1 MSLASGVGLPGTA
14 QSPHGRRL
22 LTVAGI
28 VLLFALWALA
38 SLASRSFVPGPW
50 TTLADAASLLARRG
64 TWRQV
69 GITMMRVCL
78 GFAAGYAVGAATG
91 ILVGARRGAD
101 ALLKPIVLF
110 FQGMPPLLWAIP
122 IVVALGIGH
131 LPTILVIALITF
143 PLVTV
148 TVGEGM
154 RTLPRELG
162 EMLSLFAPGP
172 RARLAE
178 LVLPHLRPFLG
189 AALKSSLVLAV
200 KASVT
205 AEYFGAN
212 DGIGFQI
219 QAAYQTLQVRRLFA
233 WALVLI
239 LVILVFNHVLP
250 RLGRLASRLARAAGH
265 GAEVSCRLEDIR
277 ELKSIFL
284 AKHAGHRVALGD
296 VAFAYGRDEA
306 VIASSSLAVDERE
319 IAVITG
325 DSGIGKTTLLKL
337 AAGLLHPA
345 AGRVDRP
352 RRIGFV
358 FQDDRLLPWR
368 SVAENTALP
377 LFYAGTPRRN
387 SLCFAQFLLAEA
399 GLAGHENK
407 LPGELSGGMKRRAAL
422 ARCFARIPDAIFLD
436 EPFAGLHREARIALW
451 QMFLRLHSLHPVP
464 VVVVTHYPEEIAGHR
479 SCRLYTLVGKPAVL
493 REMPGAA
500 GKTVR
505 AKRTGRKERARA
517 GEAASRRKPR

>member
-1 MSLASGVGLPGTA
+1 MNAMPGSGIPAAGAPTAAMGAARARGPGSLVAAGS
-14 QSPHGRRL
+14 L
-22 LTVAGI
+22 L
-28 VLLFALWALA
+28 LLALWALA
-38 SLASRSFVPGPW
+38 SLVGRSFVPGPW
-50 TTLADAASLLARRG
+50 TTLADTVSLLARGG

-69 GITMMRVCL
+69 GITMLRVCL
-78 GFAAGYAVGAATG
+78 GFASGYAAGAATG
-91 ILVGARRGAD
+91 ILVGARRSA
-101 ALLKPIVLF
+101 AAVLKPLVLF

-122 IVVALGIGH
+122 IVVVLGIGH
-131 LPTILVIALITF
+131 LPAILVIALITF
-143 PLVTV
+143 PLVTI
-148 TVGEGM
+148 TVAEGM

-172 RARLAE
+172 RARLVE
-178 LVLPHLRPFLG
+178 LVLPHLRPFLA
-189 AALKSSLVLAV
+189 AALKNGLVLAV

-219 QAAYQTLQVRRLFA
+219 QAAYQTLQIRRLFA

-239 LVILVFNHVLP
+239 LVILVFNHLLP
-250 RLGRLASRLARAAGH
+250 RLGRLGARIARARAR
-265 GAEVSCRLEDIR
+265 GAESSCRIEDIR

-284 AKHAGHRVALGD
+284 SKHAGHRVALEN
-296 VAFAYGRDEA
+296 VAFAYSRGGP
-306 VIASSSLAVDERE
+306 VIAASSLAVSERE

-325 DSGIGKTTLLKL
+325 DSGVGKTTLLKL

-345 AGRVDRP
+345 AGHVERP

-377 LFYAGTPRRN
+377 LFYAGTPRRS

-399 GLAGHENK
+399 GLAGHEGK

-451 QMFLRLHSLHPVP
+451 RMFGRLLSLHPVP
-464 VVVVTHYPEEIAGHR
+464 VVVVTHHPEEIVDHR
-479 SCRLYTLVGKPAVL
+479 SCRRYALTGTPAVL
-493 REMPGAA
+493 RE
-500 GKTVR
+500 VR
-505 AKRTGRKERARA
+505 AGAGRKVRASA
-517 GEAASRRKPR
+517 QRKVPR